1 MDRMRADLSASDI
14 LILVTTGRK
23 GVRSYEEE

>member
-1 MDRMRADLSASDI
+1 MDRIRADLSASDI